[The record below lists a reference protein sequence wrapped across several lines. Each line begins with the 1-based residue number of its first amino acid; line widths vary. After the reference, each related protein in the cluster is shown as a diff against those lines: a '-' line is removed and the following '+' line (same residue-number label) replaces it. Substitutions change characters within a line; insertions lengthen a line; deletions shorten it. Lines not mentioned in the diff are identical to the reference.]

1 MKQGFTDVGE
11 NNDLLVKTLNWELR
25 DMVLI
30 PNFPQTLY
38 VTSMSHFTPSRFYTH
53 VEMGSS
59 VLSLGNS
66 HESACLKWLDT
77 GLPL

>member
-1 MKQGFTDVGE
+1 MGE
-11 NNDLLVKTLNWELR
+11 NNDLLVKTLNWELQ

-30 PNFPQTLY
+30 PGFPQTLY
-38 VTSMSHFTPSRFYTH
+38 VTSVSHFTPSCFCAR

-59 VLSLGNS
+59 ALSLGNS
-66 HESACLKWLDT
+66 YESACLKWLDT